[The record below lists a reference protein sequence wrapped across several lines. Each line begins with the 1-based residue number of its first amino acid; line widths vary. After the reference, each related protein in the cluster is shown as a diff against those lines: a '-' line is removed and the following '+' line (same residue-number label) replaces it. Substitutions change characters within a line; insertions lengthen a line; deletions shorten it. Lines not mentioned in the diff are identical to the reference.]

1 MHSRSK
7 RAKVENFR
15 SLERDLKTTA
25 IVNTDKREYDR
36 YMNDK
41 DSRLRQKYELDELKS
56 EIEILK
62 QLILKQN
69 K

>member
-1 MHSRSK
+1 MKKK